1 VQSVAWTA
9 RISPM
14 GTEAFFPQT
23 AKEVLTVILA
33 AERSRKYVWT
43 ADGVLIAARWEMLD
57 SDEKKTV
64 LKNLTKLLEELSD
77 GVFW

>member
-1 VQSVAWTA
+1 MEGA
-9 RISPM
+9 
-14 GTEAFFPQT
+14 
-23 AKEVLTVILA
+23 
-33 AERSRKYVWT
+33 
-43 ADGVLIAARWEMLD
+43 IAARWEMLD